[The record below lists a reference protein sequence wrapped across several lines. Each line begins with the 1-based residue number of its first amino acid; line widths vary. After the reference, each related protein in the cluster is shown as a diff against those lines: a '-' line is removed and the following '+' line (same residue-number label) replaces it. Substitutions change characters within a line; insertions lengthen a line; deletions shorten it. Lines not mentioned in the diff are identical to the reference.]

1 MIKTI
6 YKKLK
11 RGLWTYKQPLSAKP
25 KSLHNPVSDLFVW
38 RQSNKWK
45 TYFDLYDIG
54 SFYSQMVKNKEV
66 NAKIVFFNQAGKK
79 IKEHTVKLK
88 INQNSCIE
96 ISSFLKGEK
105 DCYGTF
111 AVFHSNIPDNFIEHK
126 SYLTERGFVSYKN
139 NNNQL
144 RHYVHGNSDAISIS
158 NNISY
163 LLGVSS
169 ILERDYK
176 LQFNLTNTENYEF
189 IVINYTNKQQKVLFK
204 FLDVA
209 TDKEISVKKYFINPN
224 GCCLCNFDINYIG
237 NFRLVISSK
246 LVMARPFVFRFGIK
260 NNFCDVF
267 HG

>member
-1 MIKTI
+1 M
-6 YKKLK
+6 
-11 RGLWTYKQPLSAKP
+11 
-25 KSLHNPVSDLFVW
+25 
-38 RQSNKWK
+38 
-45 TYFDLYDIG
+45 
-54 SFYSQMVKNKEV
+54 
-66 NAKIVFFNQAGKK
+66 
-79 IKEHTVKLK
+79 
-88 INQNSCIE
+88 
-96 ISSFLKGEK
+96 
-105 DCYGTF
+105 
-111 AVFHSNIPDNFIEHK
+111 
-126 SYLTERGFVSYKN
+126 
-139 NNNQL
+139 
-144 RHYVHGNSDAISIS
+144 
-158 NNISY
+158 
-163 LLGVSS
+163 GVSS

-246 LVMARPFVFRFGIK
+246 LIMARPFVFRFGIK